1 MTVFSDFTRR
11 EPSRDEIA
19 LHDVSMLAGVCL
31 WNTECSD
38 DAFDVFGFLA
48 EMIIVTVDIRVTH
61 GLGL

>member
-1 MTVFSDFTRR
+1 
-11 EPSRDEIA
+11 
-19 LHDVSMLAGVCL
+19 MLKEMFAGL
-31 WNTECSD
+31 SSWNTECSD